1 MAIYSGPGMVTDGL
15 VLCLDAADSLSYP
28 GSGTT
33 WYDLSGQGNH
43 HTIVGSP
50 SYSSINSGR
59 FILDSTGT
67 QGFTRASAIS
77 GVSSTNTVVIW
88 YSTTDNQELWVMG
101 QQSSAFYLS
110 AADGNNYY
118 HSNVGSP
125 TNWVDLKSV
134 ANPVT
139 EGYRNG
145 NYHMWEAKNVNFSSW
160 TYYDW
165 FLYGGGWQMTGN
177 VSCITMYNKNL
188 TSQESLQNFEAFR
201 GRFGI

>member
-50 SYSSINSGR
+50 TYNTTNFNK
-59 FILDSTGT
+59 FILNGST
-67 QGFTRASAIS
+67 QGFTRSSSIA

-110 AADGNNYY
+110 ASSGNNYY
-118 HSNVGSP
+118 HNNVGSP

-165 FLYGGGWQMTGN
+165 FLYGDWQMAGN
-177 VSCITMYNKNL
+177 VSCITIYNKNL